1 VARDEFDKLQEISR
15 LLKEAYDH
23 YFQYEQHCKSSEG
36 HITVDYGNLWERG
49 ESENLKIKGVE
60 IYSYVFCREG
70 RSQYFDSVDKA
81 LEIVR
86 EWHEDELSY
95 DYNSSEEVE
104 SRWVM
109 DEAAEEFF
117 EELMSSGR
125 LKVIN
130 LPAPNSDE
138 GDVHGFPV

>member
-1 VARDEFDKLQEISR
+1 MARDEFDKLQEISR